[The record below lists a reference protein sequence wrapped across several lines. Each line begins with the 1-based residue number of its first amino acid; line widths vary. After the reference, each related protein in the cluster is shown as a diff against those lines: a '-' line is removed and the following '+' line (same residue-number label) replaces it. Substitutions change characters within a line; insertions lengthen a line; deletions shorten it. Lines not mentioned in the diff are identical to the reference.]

1 MNWTPEQENAIKG
14 INGTMLVSAAAGS
27 GKTAVLVERVIRRI
41 CDREKPCG
49 IENLL
54 IVTFTKAAAS
64 QMKDKISKA
73 LAKKIAENPGDRF
86 LRHQKMMIPY
96 ASICTI
102 DSFCINLV
110 RENFHALEITPDFT
124 ILDEGKIKIL
134 ENTAVTTVIDKL
146 YSENSPEF
154 ITLVN
159 LINNEKD
166 DRKLISAIQTLY
178 SLSRAYPF
186 PEIMLDK
193 LCEEYAQ
200 IKPVK
205 DTSYGKIIID
215 YAKSY
220 VEITLESIEHC
231 LKIMEDEP
239 ELYEK
244 YSVTFNEDKIT
255 FGELKSIFTNGTWDK
270 ICEKINSIS
279 LSAIKRAPSNYT
291 SNVKNTVS
299 SIRTDYKKDLTDK
312 IAPLFSVSEK
322 ENTDDIESLYPVV
335 KALTD
340 AVKEYG
346 NELKRLKAEENGLD
360 FSDTLH
366 LAIDLLVEYK
376 DGKIKR
382 TPLAKELSENYAE
395 ILVDEYQ
402 DVNRAQDIIFVALS
416 KKDSNRF
423 MVGDVKQS
431 IYRFRQAMPE
441 IFLGLKNKFTDY
453 DGINYPAKVILG
465 KNFRSKEGI
474 TETVNFVFKQLMSA
488 EAGKIE
494 YNKSEYLV
502 PGASFEP
509 SETPDTE
516 ACLIQCENSRS
527 IEKQAIF
534 IGNRISDYLS
544 KGLKVGNKGEERKA
558 EYRDFAVLL
567 RSTKDRAKIFQ
578 SVLEEMGIPTV
589 TDSEES
595 FIEAPEIMF
604 MISLLKVIDNPTND
618 VPLTAVLFSPVF
630 GFTADDIAKLRIDCA
645 EGTIYNAL
653 VYARENGSRRAE
665 SFLTEL
671 EKYRELALTM
681 PAGEFTAKLIDETG
695 YKSIAGAMKNG
706 EARVGNLN
714 QFIET
719 ANAYDK
725 TGIPGISGFIR
736 FLDKLCDSKG
746 TLLSKNRKTD
756 TANAVTITTVHKSK
770 GLEYPVCFLAGCE
783 KKNNDQ
789 SQNEDMI
796 ISDESGIGFKRIINR
811 VKYPTLPHYAAKI
824 STKIAEHSE
833 ELRVLYVAMTRP
845 KEKLII
851 LASSNDWEK
860 KLVSIGS
867 KLRRSEKIS
876 PYIVNNLDGFSEYL
890 LYTLMKHPD
899 AHSLRNAA
907 GLSAGA
913 AIPCTVPLKT
923 EIIKTDIEEK
933 AYEET
938 EEETEIDGE
947 LLKTITER
955 IEYKYPYNEL
965 ENVVAWKAASSM
977 EENGFNE
984 EYFASSKPAFMGR
997 NKLTPAQRGIATHRF
1012 MQYCSYESLS
1022 RGNLKEEIQ
1031 NELNRLKNELL
1042 LTEEEVKS
1050 VNIPAVEK
1058 FFGSDL
1064 AKRVTNSEKVLR
1076 EYSFCASIPLREA
1089 YPDVSEEQ
1097 AEDDIIVI
1105 KGISDCAFIE
1115 DNQLVVIDYKTDR
1128 VNSEDELKSRY
1139 LGQLSIYKKC
1149 LEMSLD
1155 IPVKETYI
1163 YSFAL
1168 NKEIKVG

>member
-1 MNWTPEQENAIKG
+1 MDWTPEQENAIKG

-41 CDREKPCG
+41 CNRENPCG

-64 QMKDKISKA
+64 QMKEKISKA
-73 LAKKIAENPGDRF
+73 LAEKIAENPGDRF

-96 ASICTI
+96 ANICTI

-110 RENFHALEITPDFT
+110 RENFHALDITPDFT

-134 ENTAVTTVIDKL
+134 ESTAVTTVIDKL

-154 ITLVN
+154 TTLIG

-186 PEIMLDK
+186 PEIMLDN
-193 LCEEYAQ
+193 LCNEYAE
-200 IKPVK
+200 IKDIK
-205 DTSYGKIIID
+205 ETSYGKIIID
-215 YAKSY
+215 YAKGY
-220 VEITLESIEHC
+220 IDNTLESIEHC
-231 LKIMEDEP
+231 LKIMENEP

-244 YSVTFNEDKIT
+244 YSVTFKEDKII
-255 FGELKSIFTNGTWDK
+255 FDELKTAIANGIWDE
-270 ICEKINSIS
+270 ICRKINSVS
-279 LSAIKRAPSNYT
+279 FPAIKRAPQNY
-291 SNVKNTVS
+291 SSDVKTAVNN
-299 SIRTDYKKDLTDK
+299 IRNDYKKDLSEK
-312 IAPLFSVSEK
+312 IAPLFSVSER
-322 ENTDDIESLYPVV
+322 ENTNDIESLYPVI
-335 KALTD
+335 KSLTD

-346 NELKRLKAEENGLD
+346 NELQRLKAEENGLD

-366 LAIDLLVEYK
+366 LAIDLLVKYEN
-376 DGKIKR
+376 GKIKR

-453 DGINYPAKVILG
+453 DGVNYPAKVILG
-465 KNFRSKEGI
+465 KNFRSKKGI
-474 TETVNFVFKQLMSA
+474 TETVNFVFRQLMSA

-494 YNKSEYLV
+494 YDKGEYLV
-502 PGASFEP
+502 PGADYEP
-509 SETPDTE
+509 SDTPDTE
-516 ACLIQCENSRS
+516 ICLIQCENNQS
-527 IEKQAIF
+527 IEKQAIY
-534 IGNRISDYLS
+534 IGNRIKEYLS
-544 KGLKVGNKGEERKA
+544 QGLKVGNKGCERNA
-558 EYRDFAVLL
+558 QYRDFAILL
-567 RSTKDRAKIFQ
+567 RSAKERAKSFQ
-578 SVLEEMGIPTV
+578 TVLEEMGIPTV
-589 TDSEES
+589 TDNEES

-630 GFTADDIAKLRIDCA
+630 GFTADDIAKLRIDCKD
-645 EGTIYNAL
+645 GTIYNTL
-653 VYARENGSRRAE
+653 VTASENGSKKAKDFIE
-665 SFLTEL
+665 SL
-671 EKYRELALTM
+671 EKYRELSVTM
-681 PAGEFTAKLIDETG
+681 PSGEFTAKLIDETG
-695 YKSIAGAMKNG
+695 YKSIVGAMKNG
-706 EARVGNLN
+706 EARVSNLN

-725 TGIPGISGFIR
+725 TGIPGIAGFIR

-746 TLLSKNRKTD
+746 TLLSKSRKTD

-783 KKNNDQ
+783 KKNNDR
-789 SQNEDMI
+789 SQLEDMI
-796 ISDESGIGFKRIINR
+796 ISNESGIGFKRIIDR

-851 LASSNDWEK
+851 LASDNDWEK
-860 KLVSIGS
+860 KLASIGS
-867 KLRRSEKIS
+867 KIRNSVKIS
-876 PYIVNNLDGFSEYL
+876 PYTVNNLNGFSEYL

-899 AHSLRNAA
+899 AHALRNAA
-907 GLSAGA
+907 GLSAGI
-913 AIPCTVPLKT
+913 AIPCSAALKT
-923 EIIKTDIEEK
+923 EIIKTEIEESVS
-933 AYEET
+933 EEI
-938 EEETEIDGE
+938 EEEVEIDEE
-947 LLKTITER
+947 LLKALKER
-955 IEYKYPYNEL
+955 VEYKYPYDEL

-984 EYFASSKPAFMGR
+984 EYFASSKPAFTGK
-997 NKLTPAQRGIATHRF
+997 NELTPAQRGIATHRF
-1012 MQYCSYESLS
+1012 MQYCSYENLSAESLKS
-1022 RGNLKEEIQ
+1022 AIQ
-1031 NELNRLKNELL
+1031 NELERLKGELL
-1042 LTEEEVKS
+1042 LTDEEAKS
-1050 VNIPAVEK
+1050 VNTRAVEK
-1058 FFGSDL
+1058 FFSSEL
-1064 AKRVTNSEKVLR
+1064 AKRVMKSEKVLR

-1089 YPDVSEEQ
+1089 YPNVSKEQ
-1097 AEDDIIVI
+1097 AGNDIIVI

-1128 VNSEDELKSRY
+1128 TNSEEELKNRY
-1139 LGQLSIYKKC
+1139 LAQLNIYKKC
-1149 LEMSLD
+1149 LEMSLE